1 MAVAD
6 HARPDLVAHAHV
18 TRADFEDVATE
29 LRELLGA
36 KLVAYLGG
44 VTETRAVNQWAE
56 GERTPGDDVQQRL
69 RFALRVAL
77 PIANADSPKIA
88 QAWFQGLNPQLDD
101 RSPARLLRE
110 GELDEIGPA
119 IVAAER
125 ALLIGGRRPGCRW
138 CGRTARCTGSA
149 ASRTRGRSPRGRTP
163 GPTTR

>member
-1 MAVAD
+1 MV
-6 HARPDLVAHAHV
+6 HGCRRSRPPGPRSP
-18 TRADFEDVATE
+18 TRTPPAPRSRTWRRE

-44 VTETRAVNQWAE
+44 VGETRAVHQWAE
-56 GERTPGDDVQQRL
+56 GERTPSDEVQQRL

-110 GELDEIGPA
+110 GELDEVGPA

-125 ALLIGGRRPGCRW
+125 AFLIGG
-138 CGRTARCTGSA
+138 
-149 ASRTRGRSPRGRTP
+149 
-163 GPTTR
+163 